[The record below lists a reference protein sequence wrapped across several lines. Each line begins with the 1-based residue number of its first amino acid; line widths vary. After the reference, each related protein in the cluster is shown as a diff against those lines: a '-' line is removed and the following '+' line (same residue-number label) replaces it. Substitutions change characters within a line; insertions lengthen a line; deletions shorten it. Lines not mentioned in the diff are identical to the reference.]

1 MVAVTSLYQRIGVR
15 PIINANTT
23 LTRLGGSVMPL
34 EVSAAMAEAS
44 RSFVDMFEL
53 QRAVSARIA
62 ELTRNEAAH
71 VSGGASAGLFLAT
84 LACITG
90 NDMVAVGRHI
100 RDPLATERRDIVVLT
115 GQRNPYDLA
124 IQLAGARLT
133 QVGNLF
139 QTFAWEIEAAIT
151 DRTAA
156 IFYFAGP
163 HLATGSA
170 PLATVIDIGHA
181 HGLPVV
187 VDAAAQLPPPDNL
200 WRFTGMGA
208 DVVLFSGGKGLRGPQ
223 SSGLILGRTDL
234 IEACRLHSSPHQ
246 RLGRPMKVSREDL
259 VGVLVALERFLE
271 LDHDAVL
278 AAEHAT
284 VDRWVA
290 DLGAIPHLSVRK
302 VFPGEAGTGTPR
314 ARLDLDPSLGRSA
327 SSVAE
332 ELRQW
337 DPPID
342 VGIDGEWTIFLTAMT
357 LQEGEE
363 GIVSR
368 ALISLLTRT
377 IGRDG

>member
-1 MVAVTSLYQRIGVR
+1 MSDGRSVYERIGVR
-15 PIINANTT
+15 RVINANTT
-23 LTRLGGSVMPL
+23 LTRLGGSLLPP
-34 EVSAAMAEAS
+34 EVSSAMAEAS

-53 QRAVSARIA
+53 QRVVSARIA

-90 NDMVAVGRHI
+90 DDMLAVGRYMQ
-100 RDPLATERRDIVVLT
+100 DPLATERRDVIVLA

-124 IQLAGARLT
+124 IQLAGARMT
-133 QVGNLF
+133 QVGNIF
-139 QTFAWEIEAAIT
+139 QTFPWEIEAAIT

-163 HLATGSA
+163 HLATGTA
-170 PLATVIDIGHA
+170 PLTTVVDIGHA

-187 VDAAAQLPPPDNL
+187 VDAAAQLPPRDNL
-200 WRFTGMGA
+200 WRFTEMGA
-208 DVVLFSGGKGLRGPQ
+208 DLVLFSGGKGLRGPQ
-223 SSGLILGRTDL
+223 SAGLMLGRSDL

-246 RLGRPMKVSREDL
+246 RLGRPMKVSKEDL

-271 LDHDAVL
+271 LDLDAVL
-278 AAEHAT
+278 AAEHAI

-290 DLGAIPHLSVRK
+290 DLGAIPHVSARK

-314 ARLDLDPSLGRSA
+314 ARLDLDPSLSRSA
-327 SSVAE
+327 GSIAE
-332 ELRQW
+332 ELRQG

-342 VGIDGEWTIFLTAMT
+342 VGIEGDQTIFLTAMT

-363 GIVSR
+363 RIVTG
-368 ALISLLTRT
+368 ALTSLLARAA
-377 IGRDG
+377 R

>member
-1 MVAVTSLYQRIGVR
+1 MSDGRSVYEQIGVR
-15 PIINANTT
+15 PVINANTT
-23 LTRLGGSVMPL
+23 LTRLGGSLLPP

-90 NDMVAVGRHI
+90 DDMLAIGRYMQ
-100 RDPLATERRDIVVLT
+100 DPLATERRDVMVLA

-124 IQLAGARLT
+124 IQLAGARMT
-133 QVGNLF
+133 QVGNMF
-139 QTFAWEIEAAIT
+139 QTFPWEIAAAIT

-163 HLATGSA
+163 HLATGTA
-170 PLATVIDIGHA
+170 PLATVIDIAHA

-187 VDAAAQLPPPDNL
+187 VDAAAQLPPRDNL
-200 WRFTGMGA
+200 WRFTDMGA
-208 DVVLFSGGKGLRGPQ
+208 DLVLFSGGKGLRGPQ
-223 SSGLILGRTDL
+223 SSGLIVGRKDL
-234 IEACRLHSSPHQ
+234 VEACRLHSSPHQ
-246 RLGRPMKVSREDL
+246 RLGRPMKVSKEDL
-259 VGVLVALERFLE
+259 VGVLVALEQFIE
-271 LDHDAVL
+271 LDLDAVL
-278 AAEHAT
+278 AAEHAV

-290 DLGAIPHLSVRK
+290 DLGAILHVSASK

-314 ARLDLDPSLGRSA
+314 ARLDLDPRLGRSA
-327 SSVAE
+327 ASIAE
-332 ELRQW
+332 ELRQG

-342 VGIDGEWTIFLTAMT
+342 VGVEGEWTIYLTAMT

-363 GIVSR
+363 RIVTS
-368 ALISLLTRT
+368 ALTALLTRPT
-377 IGRDG
+377 RPG